1 MRSTR
6 RLDGR
11 QRAFGSRRI
20 SDRLGH
26 WLDDKRWDDGPSL
39 LAEDVTVATPG
50 GSAQGIEAVVD
61 QARRNHSV
69 DATHHIMATIDVD
82 VDGDQATARA
92 NSIAT
97 FVPSAG
103 RPRACLIHGERYRFR
118 AVRTSDGWRL
128 SRVEVSPV
136 WEADLRDYM

>member
-1 MRSTR
+1 MHTVSNTN
-6 RLDGR
+6 R
-11 QRAFGSRRI
+11 QDLA
-20 SDRLGH
+20 DR
-26 WLDDKRWDDGPSL
+26 
-39 LAEDVTVATPG
+39 
-50 GSAQGIEAVVD
+50 QAVVD

-92 NSIAT
+92 NTIAT

-103 RPRACLIHGERYRFR
+103 RPRGFLIPASATAFGLSARR
-118 AVRTSDGWRL
+118 DGWRL

-136 WEADLRDYM
+136 WEADLRA